1 MLSLAVGPHCPA
13 TKSHGRPSR
22 RANRARALRAVALVA
37 SALAGACG
45 HGPGGGPGGLQQ
57 PVTVVTLRSAPVTL
71 TRELPGRT
79 TAFLVADVR
88 PQATG
93 IVKARLFREGAAVK
107 AGQPLYQLDDSLYR
121 AQFQNSEAALAKSEA
136 ALEVARLAARR
147 ASELVKT
154 HSISAQDHDNAIA
167 AERQAAADAQAARA
181 ALETSR
187 VNLAY
192 TRITAPISGRIGKSA
207 VTPGALVVANQPD
220 ALATVQQL
228 DTVYVDLTQS
238 SGEWL
243 QLQQELAAG
252 GKSSDGSEVHI
263 TLQDGSAYPVSG
275 RLQFSDVTVQPGTG
289 SFLLR
294 VLVPNPKGLLLPGMY
309 VRATII
315 EGTLNNALLAPQTG
329 ITRDPKGNAT
339 AMVVGK
345 DNKVE
350 MRNVTTARAV
360 GDQWLV
366 TSGLAAGDR
375 VIVEGLQKIQ
385 PGMPVQPTELAAAA
399 AAPAAAPA
407 AASAK

>member
-1 MLSLAVGPHCPA
+1 MRLSKIPAALTAAVG
-13 TKSHGRPSR
+13 TT
-22 RANRARALRAVALVA
+22 VVF
-37 SALAGACG
+37 ALAGCS
-45 HGPGGGPGGLQQ
+45 GGAQGQGGMPPQS
-57 PVTVVTLRSAPVTL
+57 VTVVTLKTSAVEL
-71 TRELPGRT
+71 QRELPG
-79 TAFLVADVR
+79 LVSARQVAEVR
-88 PQATG
+88 PQVGG
-93 IVKARLFREGAAVK
+93 IVKRVLFREGGRVAE
-107 AGQPLYQLDDSLYR
+107 GQQLYELDDAVYR
-121 AQFQNSEAALAKSEA
+121 VAQRSADANRMSAEA
-136 ALEVARLAARR
+136 ALETARR
-147 ASELVKT
+147 SADRGAELVKA
-154 HSISAQDHDNAIA
+154 HMISVQDNDNLQTALHK
-167 AERQAAADAQAARA
+167 AEADLATAQAAADSARI
-181 ALETSR
+181 
-187 VNLAY
+187 NLDYAH
-192 TRITAPISGRIGKSA
+192 ISSPISGRIGKSA

-252 GKSSDGSEVHI
+252 GKSSDGSEVRI
-263 TLQDGSAYPVSG
+263 TLQDGSAYPVAG

-315 EGTLNNALLAPQTG
+315 EGTLNNALLAPQAG

-345 DNKVE
+345 DDKVE
-350 MRNVTTARAV
+350 MRSVTTARAV

-366 TSGLAAGDR
+366 TGGLAPGDR

-385 PGMPVQPTELAAAA
+385 PGMPVQPAELG
-399 AAPAAAPA
+399 
-407 AASAK
+407 AK

>member
-1 MLSLAVGPHCPA
+1 MRLTKISSAVMAVC
-13 TKSHGRPSR
+13 TTVVI
-22 RANRARALRAVALVA
+22 ALTAC
-37 SALAGACG
+37 SGGAQG
-45 HGPGGGPGGLQQ
+45 QGGMPPQS
-57 PVTVVTLRSAPVTL
+57 VSVVTLKTSAVDL
-71 TRELPGRT
+71 QRELPGIVSARQ
-79 TAFLVADVR
+79 VAEVR
-88 PQATG
+88 PQVGG
-93 IVKARLFREGAAVK
+93 IVKRVLFREGGRVAE
-107 AGQPLYQLDDSLYR
+107 GQQLYELDDAVYR
-121 AQFQNSEAALAKSEA
+121 VAQRSADANRMSAEA
-136 ALEVARLAARR
+136 ALETARR
-147 ASELVKT
+147 SADRGTELLKA
-154 HSISAQDHDNAIA
+154 HMISVQDNDNLQTALHK
-167 AERQAAADAQAARA
+167 AEADLATAQAAADSARI
-181 ALETSR
+181 
-187 VNLAY
+187 NLDYAH
-192 TRITAPISGRIGKSA
+192 ISSPISGRIGKSA

-228 DTVYVDLTQS
+228 DTVYVDLTQT

-252 GKSSDGSEVHI
+252 GKSSDGSDGSEVHI

-399 AAPAAAPA
+399 AAPAATPA
-407 AASAK
+407 AGSAK